1 MCLRDFF
8 VILLATK
15 IGSSRM
21 NKDENR
27 VKRKIFQILF
37 PILSLVLSSWFLIEN
52 TEPHSCTIFT
62 AVQGETVLYG
72 DNFDYH
78 EGELVIGFFPSSAEG
93 YGSVH
98 FGFTNGEGQSFSR
111 VVNDHGLAW
120 AVNSIPKAK
129 LNPHTEKRYSHAK
142 DNYVYTISKRAA
154 TVEEAIQLAKEFN
167 FGESFEVQIHIAD
180 ASGDAVVLGP
190 GRDGEIAFTRKPTG
204 DGYLLS
210 TNFNRAIPENGPVDF
225 RWEVGNSMLEKLGE
239 SQTLTPK
246 YAAEILEAVH
256 LRTLTTHTLYSNVS
270 DLKNGDIY
278 IHYMSQYNE
287 TMKLNIAEELAK
299 GQRVVEAR
307 SLFSTET
314 AGAGDASYYRFE
326 TRFFSAIA
334 GVILT
339 GIILISGL
347 VLIIT
352 RRVRRHKVFEIIN
365 NNHKG
370 G

>member
-1 MCLRDFF
+1 MQ
-8 VILLATK
+8 
-15 IGSSRM
+15 
-21 NKDENR
+21 
-27 VKRKIFQILF
+27 RKIFQILL
-37 PILSLVLSSWFLIEN
+37 PILLLILSSWFLIEN

-78 EGELVIGFFPSSAEG
+78 KGELVIGFFPPSAEG

-120 AVNSIPKAK
+120 AVNSVPKAK
-129 LNPHTEKRYSHAK
+129 LNPHPEKRYSHEQ
-142 DNYVYTISKRAA
+142 DNYFYTISKRAA
-154 TVEEAIQLAKEFN
+154 SVEEAIQIAQEFD
-167 FGESFEVQIHIAD
+167 FGDSMGLQVHLAD
-180 ASGDAVVLGP
+180 ASGDAVVIGP
-190 GRDGEIAFTRKPTG
+190 GPDGEIAFTRKQVG

-210 TNFNRAIPENGPVDF
+210 TNFNRAIPQKGPVDF
-225 RWEVGNSMLEKLGE
+225 RWEVGNSMLEKLNG
-239 SQTLTPK
+239 SQTLTSK

-278 IHYMSQYNE
+278 IYYMSQYNE
-287 TMKLNIAEELAK
+287 TTKLNIAEELAK
-299 GQRVVEAR
+299 GQHVIDAR
-307 SLFSTET
+307 SLFSPET
-314 AGAGDASYYRFE
+314 AEAGDASYHKFE
-326 TRFFSAIA
+326 TRFFAAII

-339 GIILISGL
+339 GIILVLGL
-347 VLIIT
+347 VLLII
-352 RRVRRHKVFEIIN
+352 RRVKRHKVFENIN
-365 NNHKG
+365 NNHEG